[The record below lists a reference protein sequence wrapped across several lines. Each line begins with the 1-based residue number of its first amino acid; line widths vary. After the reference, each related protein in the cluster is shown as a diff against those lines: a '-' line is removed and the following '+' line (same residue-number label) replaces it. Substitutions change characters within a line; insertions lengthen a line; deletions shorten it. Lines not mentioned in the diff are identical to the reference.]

1 MAHESSVRESSV
13 RAGSGISVFREGLTP
28 GSDMSIPGMRGANN
42 VVINY
47 EDINSKLGV
56 VQVSG
61 LTVVEDAVHVA
72 GPTTRLRG
80 RRQLMIQNLGAGLLF
95 VGDSRVTVTDGVRV
109 APGDTL
115 TLDVLD
121 VGDIYAISSA
131 VSDVRVMEL
140 K

>member
-1 MAHESSVRESSV
+1 
-13 RAGSGISVFREGLTP
+13 
-28 GSDMSIPGMRGANN
+28 MSIPGMRGANN

>member
-1 MAHESSVRESSV
+1 MAQESSV
-13 RAGSGISVFREGLTP
+13 RAGSGISVFREGMTP
-28 GSDMSIPGMRGANN
+28 GSDMLIPGMRGVNN

-47 EDINSKLGV
+47 EDINSKVGI
-56 VQVSG
+56 VQASG
-61 LTVVEDAVHVA
+61 LTVVADAVHIA

-80 RRQLMIQNLGAGLLF
+80 RRQLLIQNLGAGVLYI
-95 VGDSRVTVTDGVRV
+95 GGSTVTVADGVRV
-109 APGDTL
+109 ASGDTL

-131 VSDVRVMEL
+131 VSDVRVLEL

>member
-1 MAHESSVRESSV
+1 MAQESSV

-28 GSDMSIPGMRGANN
+28 GSDMLIPGMRGSNN

-47 EDINSKLGV
+47 EDINSKVGV
-56 VQVSG
+56 VQASG
-61 LTVVEDAVHVA
+61 LTVVADAVHLA
-72 GPTTRLRG
+72 GPATRLRG
-80 RRQLMIQNLGAGLLF
+80 RRQLMIQNLGPSLLY
-95 VGDSRVTVTDGVRV
+95 VGDSSVTTTDGMCVGSGV
-109 APGDTL
+109 TL

-121 VGDIYAISSA
+121 VGNIYAISAS

>member
-1 MAHESSVRESSV
+1 MASESSV

-28 GSDMSIPGMRGANN
+28 GSNMLIPGMRGTNN

-47 EDINSKLGV
+47 EDINSKVGI
-56 VQVSG
+56 VQTSG
-61 LTVVEDAVHVA
+61 LTVAGDAVHIA
-72 GPTTRLRG
+72 GPATRLRG

>member
-1 MAHESSVRESSV
+1 MAQESSV
-13 RAGSGISVFREGLTP
+13 RAGSGISVFREGMTP
-28 GSDMSIPGMRGANN
+28 GSDMLIPGMRGNNN

-47 EDINSKLGV
+47 EDINSKVGV
-56 VQVSG
+56 VQTSG
-61 LTVVEDAVHVA
+61 LTVVGDAVHVA

-80 RRQLMIQNLGAGLLF
+80 RRQLMIQNLGAGALF
-95 VGDSRVTVTDGVRV
+95 VGDSTVTTTEGVRV
-109 APGDTL
+109 ASGDTL

-121 VGDIYAISSA
+121 VGNIYAISDG

>member
-1 MAHESSVRESSV
+1 MAYESSV
-13 RAGSGISVFREGLTP
+13 RAGSGISVFREGMAP
-28 GSDMSIPGMRGANN
+28 GSDMLIPGLRGGNN

-56 VQVSG
+56 VQASG
-61 LTVVEDAVHVA
+61 LTVVADAVHVA

-80 RRQLMIQNLGAGLLF
+80 RRQLMIQNLGAGLLY
-95 VGDSRVTVTDGVRV
+95 VGDASVTAANGVRV
-109 APGDTL
+109 GSGETL

-121 VGDIYAISSA
+121 VGNIYAISDG
-131 VSDVRVMEL
+131 VSDVRVLEL